1 MKTDHFTKLLLE
13 ELENIFS
20 KELVVPEWNA
30 SKDSA
35 DDFNN
40 REYYAPRVDIAVGPF
55 NINRELEKN
64 NTNFN
69 GLVDNNIS
77 LLQKLYEISHLGE
90 NHEYISFQDF
100 ISTLNPNPRCFIA
113 IEIEN
118 TKDAKRSLGDIV
130 NASVMGK
137 VGIVVPLGEDKY
149 KLFYKIK
156 KYFHYLEQVGKLEGN
171 FRNVLII
178 EGNKFLETFSNG
190 ISQR

>member
-1 MKTDHFTKLLLE
+1 MNTNEYTKILLTNLRKVFPHN
-13 ELENIFS
+13 LII
-20 KELVVPEWNA
+20 PEWNV
-30 SKDSA
+30 SRNSE

-40 REYYAPRVDIAVGPF
+40 RDYYAPRVDIANGPF
-55 NINRELEKN
+55 NINRDIERN
-64 NTNFN
+64 NSTFVQ
-69 GLVDNNIS
+69 LVQQNRI

-90 NHEYISFQDF
+90 NHEYISFHDY
-100 ISTLNPNPRCFIA
+100 ISTLNPNPRCLMA

-137 VGIVVPLGEDKY
+137 VGIVIPLGEDKY

-156 KYFHYLEQVGKLEGN
+156 KYFHFLEQVGKLDGN

-178 EGNKFLETFSNG
+178 EGSKLLEAFPDG
-190 ISQR
+190 IPQG

>member
-77 LLQKLYEISHLGE
+77 LLQRLYEISHLGE

-178 EGNKFLETFSNG
+178 EGNKFLEAISNG